1 MLRFTPSEACAYALC
16 QLESASARMRV
27 FAIIEACD
35 TLETAGVS
43 VSIERPYPDSTEY
56 QCEVCSGVQFTGRDA
71 FALVG
76 TSESQFSALVLA
88 LESVFEETDSVSDVC
103 EVQS

>member
-1 MLRFTPSEACAYALC
+1 MLKFSPSEAAAYALC
-16 QLESASARMRV
+16 QLESADECVRD
-27 FAIIEACD
+27 FAVIEACD

-43 VSIERPYPDSTEY
+43 VSIEKPYPDSTEY

-76 TSESQFSALVLA
+76 TSESQFSALVFA
-88 LESVFEETDSVSDVC
+88 LSYHFGL
-103 EVQS
+103 QS